1 MNGLGGYC
9 QRLFEIGDDGRLEKM
24 VILWELG
31 MGFGFGR
38 GVGCGGFM
46 SLGHQRHSAF
56 TPSIDFKQRVE
67 CPGDDR

>member
-31 MGFGFGR
+31 MGFWFWER
-38 GVGCGGFM
+38 GWVW
-46 SLGHQRHSAF
+46 
-56 TPSIDFKQRVE
+56 RVYVFRSSTSFRLHALHRLQTASRM
-67 CPGDDR
+67 PRR